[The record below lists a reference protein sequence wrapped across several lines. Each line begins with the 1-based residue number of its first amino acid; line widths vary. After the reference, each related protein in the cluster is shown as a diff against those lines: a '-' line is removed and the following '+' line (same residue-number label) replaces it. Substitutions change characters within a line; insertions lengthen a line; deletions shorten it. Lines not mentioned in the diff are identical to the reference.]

1 MLFGADTALAPP
13 LHLRHRVTHLNGP
26 PAIRVL
32 VNGGSPRHREPIERE
47 VCALGSTL
55 VFEQPELLILVQ
67 DDDGP
72 DSCIDSLARL
82 RQRFPAVP
90 VILVATGGSE
100 RLAVDA
106 FRAGASDYLNWPFS
120 GLELER
126 AWNRLLVPPGLRE
139 PCLVGRSD
147 AISRTRDLIHRFA
160 AASAS
165 VLITGETGT
174 GKELAAKWLHRLSAR
189 AAAPFVSVS
198 CAAIPD
204 SLLEAELFGDERG
217 TRPGLAGYSSG
228 RLLAADGGTVL
239 LDQVEELSLSA
250 QAQLLRVVEHGEI
263 LPLGG
268 RTPQPVDLRWIT
280 TTCRDL
286 EALVRDGRF
295 RADLYYRL
303 NAAEIALP
311 PLRERPE
318 DIAELAEAFLAAGAA
333 RLGDRPRH
341 LSAAALE
348 ALLAH
353 DWPGNVRELRNAIE
367 SSIVRAE
374 SSDVLVRDLPLALQ
388 PAAASEATQATLE
401 RRRMLDTLRA
411 TAGNKSEAARRLKW
425 SRMTL
430 YRKLMR
436 YRIPAT
442 GERTPTDLPSHT

>member
-1 MLFGADTALAPP
+1 M
-13 LHLRHRVTHLNGP
+13 
-26 PAIRVL
+26 
-32 VNGGSPRHREPIERE
+32 S
-47 VCALGSTL
+47 
-55 VFEQPELLILVQ
+55 EQPGLVILVQ
-67 DDDGP
+67 GDDPP
-72 DSCIDSLARL
+72 DACIGSLARL
-82 RQRFPAVP
+82 QERFPAVP
-90 VILVATGGSE
+90 LILVATGGSE
-100 RLAVDA
+100 RLAVGA
-106 FRAGASDYLNWPFS
+106 FRAGAADYLGWPLS
-120 GLELER
+120 GPELEG
-126 AWNRLLVPPGLRE
+126 AWDRLVTPAPSLSE
-139 PCLVGRSD
+139 PYLVGRSE
-147 AISRTRDLIHRFA
+147 AITRTRDLIHRFA
-160 AASAS
+160 ATSAS
-165 VLITGETGT
+165 VLVTGDTGT
-174 GKELAAKWLHRLSAR
+174 GKELVARWLHRLSPR

-204 SLLEAELFGDERG
+204 SLFEAELFGDERG
-217 TRPGLAGYSSG
+217 ARPGVAALPG
-228 RLLAADGGTVL
+228 RLQAADGGTVL
-239 LDQVEELSLSA
+239 LDQVEELSLPA
-250 QAQLLRVVEHGEI
+250 QVQLLRVVERGEI
-263 LPLGG
+263 FPLGA
-268 RTPQPVDLRWIT
+268 RAPRLVDLRWVT
-280 TTCRDL
+280 TTSRNL
-286 EALVRDGRF
+286 EALVRSGRF

-333 RLGDRPRH
+333 RLGDRPRR

-436 YRIPAT
+436 YRIPAA
-442 GERTPTDLPSHT
+442 GVRTLTTDLPSHT

>member
-1 MLFGADTALAPP
+1 M
-13 LHLRHRVTHLNGP
+13 
-26 PAIRVL
+26 
-32 VNGGSPRHREPIERE
+32 
-47 VCALGSTL
+47 
-55 VFEQPELLILVQ
+55 LVQ
-67 DDDGP
+67 GDDSPETCLGAV
-72 DSCIDSLARL
+72 SQL
-82 RQRFPAVP
+82 RERFPAVP
-90 VILVATGGSE
+90 LILVATGGSE
-100 RLAVDA
+100 RLAVGA
-106 FRAGASDYLNWPFS
+106 FRAGAADYLTWPLS
-120 GLELER
+120 GTELGR
-126 AWNRLLVPPGLRE
+126 AWDRLVAPE
-139 PCLVGRSD
+139 PTLSEPYLVGRSD
-147 AISRTRDLIHRFA
+147 AITRTRDLIHRFA
-160 AASAS
+160 ATSAS
-165 VLITGETGT
+165 VLVTGETGT
-174 GKELAAKWLHRLSAR
+174 GKELVARWLHRLSPR

-217 TRPGLAGYSSG
+217 ARPDVAAPPG

-239 LDQVEELSLSA
+239 LDQVEELSLQA
-250 QAQLLRVVEHGEI
+250 QAQLLRVVEQGEI
-263 LPLGG
+263 LPLGAG
-268 RTPQPVDLRWIT
+268 APRPVDLRWVT
-280 TTCRDL
+280 TTCRNL
-286 EALVRDGRF
+286 EALVRGGRF

-303 NAAEIALP
+303 NAAEIGLP

-374 SSDVLVRDLPLALQ
+374 SSGVLVRDLPLALQ
-388 PAAASEATQATLE
+388 PAAATEATQATLE

-436 YRIPAT
+436 YRIPAA
-442 GERTPTDLPSHT
+442 GERLPTTDLPSHT